1 MSVWQDHIADN
12 VKVELAKVMGTF
24 GYQIERALV
33 IDIDPDP
40 SVKHSMNE
48 INGENMPCKDW

>member
-1 MSVWQDHIADN
+1 VSCVLQDHIADN
-12 VKVELAKVMGTF
+12 VKVELSKVMGTF

-40 SVKHSMNE
+40 AVKHSMNE
-48 INGENMPCKDW
+48 INGELTNFA